1 MPIFKNPIKR
11 QKKLFLISLLVTLVK
26 IFTLKTN
33 DLSFNALFYT
43 LMITEPIWKSWFA
56 RHGTKLLLF
65 ARQQARN
72 PHDAEDL
79 VQEAFVR
86 IWRLYGHTGDVA
98 PGLVYRAIRRLAIDW
113 ARSIDRRVI
122 REQKTY
128 DLSPLSSA
136 FEDSLEKDERQ
147 QALLRAVDR
156 LPDEQKEVLTLKIW
170 GELTFDEIART
181 LDMSLNTVASRY
193 RYALQKLKDWVPE
206 ELESPNPNLSPS

>member
-56 RHGTKLLLF
+56 RHGNKLLLF

-86 IWRLYGHTGDVA
+86 IWRLYGHTGEVA

-156 LPDEQKEVLTLKIW
+156 LPEEQKEVLTLKIW

-206 ELESPNPNLSPS
+206 ELECPNPNLSPS

>member
-1 MPIFKNPIKR
+1 MPIFKNIIKR
-11 QKKLFLISLLVTLVK
+11 QKKLFFIRLLVTLVK

-86 IWRLYGHTGDVA
+86 IWRLYGHTG
-98 PGLVYRAIRRLAIDW
+98 
-113 ARSIDRRVI
+113 
-122 REQKTY
+122 
-128 DLSPLSSA
+128 
-136 FEDSLEKDERQ
+136 
-147 QALLRAVDR
+147 
-156 LPDEQKEVLTLKIW
+156 
-170 GELTFDEIART
+170 
-181 LDMSLNTVASRY
+181 
-193 RYALQKLKDWVPE
+193 
-206 ELESPNPNLSPS
+206 

>member
-1 MPIFKNPIKR
+1 MKMN
-11 QKKLFLISLLVTLVK
+11 
-26 IFTLKTN
+26 
-33 DLSFNALFYT
+33 
-43 LMITEPIWKSWFA
+43 TEPIWKSWFA

-65 ARQQARN
+65 ARQQSRN
-72 PHDAEDL
+72 PDDAEDL

-86 IWRLYGHTGDVA
+86 IWRLYGHTGEVA

-128 DLSPLSSA
+128 ELTPLSSA
-136 FEDSLEKDERQ
+136 FEDNLEKDERQ
-147 QALLRAVDR
+147 SALLRAVDR
-156 LPDEQKEVLTLKIW
+156 LPDQQKEVLTLKIW

-181 LDMSLNTVASRY
+181 LNISLNTVASRY

-206 ELESPNPNLSPS
+206 ELENSNPNISAA